1 MVGPGKEA
9 PGMLGL
15 WIGKGRAEIGLTF
28 CEMAMAADAEEYFPG
43 EVWPLSKLF
52 EYLNWLA
59 SGVSGR

>member
-1 MVGPGKEA
+1 MVSPDGKT
-9 PGMLGL
+9 PGMQSI

-43 EVWPLSKLF
+43 EVWPLGKLF